1 VIVVI
6 MLLLGGYLI
15 GSIPFGYLMGRVN
28 KGVDVRKVGSGNIGT
43 TNVLRTL
50 GWVPGSVVF
59 LGDFGKGLI
68 AVSIGHAFASLTG
81 LDSSLVK
88 SLTGFSSILGHNW
101 PIFLKFKG
109 GKGVATS
116 AGVFVALTPMPF
128 VLSGLT
134 MIAVVALT
142 RYVSVGSISAA
153 VGLPIFIWIWP
164 GKSVFYLLFSTLI
177 AVMIIIRHRSN
188 LKRLWQGTENRLGQ
202 RIKTTR

>member
-1 VIVVI
+1 MIVVVI
-6 MLLLGGYLI
+6 LLLGGYLI

-28 KGVDVRKVGSGNIGT
+28 KGVDLRKVGSGNIGT

-68 AVSIGHAFASLTG
+68 AVSIGHALAPLTG

-88 SLTGFSSILGHNW
+88 SLAGFSSIIGHNW
-101 PIFLKFKG
+101 SIFLKFKG

-116 AGVFVALTPMPF
+116 AGVFAILTPMPF

-134 MIAVVALT
+134 MITVVVLT

-177 AVMIIIRHRSN
+177 AIMIIIRHRSN

-202 RIKTTR
+202 KIKTTR